1 MKKKKDLKMQYEDSS
16 NINRDSREQTSENV
30 EHEKV
35 NNLEQIKILKEL
47 LDMGAITENEFN
59 SKKKELLGV

>member
-1 MKKKKDLKMQYEDSS
+1 MQYEDSS